1 MPFCIKASASEQV
14 QGTVQVNLLPHLQLV
29 FRPHKVVQQHLK
41 DHGAPQAPPFDLE
54 LGEPVFQVHFLY
66 IPDSDESVF
75 LKLDIPEG
83 FYILANN
90 EVWDYMINHL
100 YYPESRSD
108 ETAHEAELERY
119 GISSPSSLVGGNTG
133 NFYPL
138 LRKKVTKSWEKI
150 FTVMPDDSNQIV
162 GLAWELRREWLI

>member
-1 MPFCIKASASEQV
+1 
-14 QGTVQVNLLPHLQLV
+14 
-29 FRPHKVVQQHLK
+29 
-41 DHGAPQAPPFDLE
+41 
-54 LGEPVFQVHFLY
+54 
-66 IPDSDESVF
+66 
-75 LKLDIPEG
+75 
-83 FYILANN
+83 
-90 EVWDYMINHL
+90 MINHL